1 MPKLTTDFNVTP
13 YFDDFDEAK
22 KFFKILYRPAYSVQ
36 ARELS
41 QMQSILQ
48 NQIEQLGDYNFSDG
62 DRVYGGE
69 ISLNTKINALK
80 LKTNYAGV
88 EIVVSNFEGR
98 IVEGNTSGAR
108 AKVVK
113 AEKFTQTTLNTL
125 MINYLDDKT
134 FLDDEIIQSVDTG
147 TTYFANVAGE
157 DEGLADVTTLTTS
170 IASTVGSIVSIEEGV
185 FYVGG
190 YFVYVGPQTIVLDQY
205 KNAPTYRI
213 GLQIVETIVSSVDDT
228 SLLDNALGSPNYTAP
243 GANRYKIDLTL
254 SKKDIFQGG
263 VPIVSSGLT
272 FTASSNTATI
282 TTSTDHNLNNGD
294 IIVVSGSN
302 QTEYNGRFPIAN
314 VTSGTTFTYFVAGKP
329 DTPSTGVPE
338 YTKVITDPLEA
349 KSDVDFIELLR
360 VENGIIT
367 KQITNP
373 LYGAIGDV
381 LARRTFDQS
390 GDFTVKPFS
399 IAFETHKIA
408 GVASSRTSAN
418 ACTNFTGSGT
428 GFVSQ
433 LSEGDTIFLSGNTNK
448 TATISS
454 IANNTTLT
462 LTSGSTLGDGSNN
475 QKVGVDSKVT
485 AALSQGKA
493 YIKG

>member
-48 NQIEQLGDYNFSDG
+48 NQIEQLCDYNFSDG

-125 MINYLDDKT
+125 MINYLDEKT

-185 FYVGG
+185 FVLKLNEGEDLAIEEQRHIPVSFSIEQNYPNPFNPTTNIDYTLNQEGHASLIIFNAAGQVVKVLNDGFQQQG
-190 YFVYVGPQTIVLDQY
+190 LYSTKFNGQGLPSGIYFYQLKTDYGVLT
-205 KNAPTYRI
+205 KKM
-213 GLQIVETIVSSVDDT
+213 
-228 SLLDNALGSPNYTAP
+228 SLL
-243 GANRYKIDLTL
+243 K
-254 SKKDIFQGG
+254 
-263 VPIVSSGLT
+263 
-272 FTASSNTATI
+272 
-282 TTSTDHNLNNGD
+282 
-294 IIVVSGSN
+294 
-302 QTEYNGRFPIAN
+302 
-314 VTSGTTFTYFVAGKP
+314 
-329 DTPSTGVPE
+329 
-338 YTKVITDPLEA
+338 
-349 KSDVDFIELLR
+349 
-360 VENGIIT
+360 
-367 KQITNP
+367 
-373 LYGAIGDV
+373 
-381 LARRTFDQS
+381 
-390 GDFTVKPFS
+390 
-399 IAFETHKIA
+399 
-408 GVASSRTSAN
+408 
-418 ACTNFTGSGT
+418 
-428 GFVSQ
+428 
-433 LSEGDTIFLSGNTNK
+433 
-448 TATISS
+448 
-454 IANNTTLT
+454 
-462 LTSGSTLGDGSNN
+462 
-475 QKVGVDSKVT
+475 
-485 AALSQGKA
+485 
-493 YIKG
+493 